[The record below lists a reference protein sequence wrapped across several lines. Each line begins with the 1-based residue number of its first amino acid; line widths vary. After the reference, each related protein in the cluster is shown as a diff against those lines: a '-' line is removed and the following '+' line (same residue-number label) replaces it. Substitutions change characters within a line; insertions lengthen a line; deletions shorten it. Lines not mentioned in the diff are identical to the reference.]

1 MDEDVEIVAATS
13 GRRVT
18 VYDRCILASCE
29 DAGFPAPVAEYR
41 FHPTRKWR
49 FDFAWPSLLLGLEVN
64 GGAWIYGRH
73 NRAASYLRDLQKYNA
88 AAALGWRI
96 FYLTPAQVSE
106 VSYLSE
112 LLRSYVRAVAQ
123 AR

>member
-1 MDEDVEIVAATS
+1 MENSESHARKHVVKYEPYVLAACEDVGIE
-13 GRRVT
+13 
-18 VYDRCILASCE
+18 
-29 DAGFPAPVAEYR
+29 PPVAEYR